1 MGKLYLLSKEE
12 LYNYITKGEEEM
24 KRFYLLFVLAL
35 LAFGLFACNPEEGT
49 PTPED
54 PTNFKI
60 AMITDVGDI
69 DDKSFNQGTWEG
81 IVEFATANGKTHN
94 YYKPAAMSTADYVDA
109 IELAINDGARIVV
122 TPGFLFE
129 EAIFLVQ
136 DEYPNVYFILIDG
149 TPHNADYSEFKTA
162 SNTLSILFKE
172 HESGFLAG
180 YSVVKDG
187 KTQLGFLGGM
197 AVPAVVRFGVGFV
210 AGAYYAAAE
219 QGLTNFSFPAAYYDY
234 LGSFAPSDETKTKA
248 ASWYNSGIQ
257 VIHAAAG
264 GAGNSVML
272 AAQELTNKWVVG
284 VDIDQSNQSAR
295 VITSALK
302 GLGVAVQSA
311 LTDIYASEFV
321 GGYSL
326 SLGAA
331 ENAVGIPT
339 GATSFSRFTTFDAV
353 AYNRIYKRLAAN
365 VVGAPSTP
373 AQLEAYILA
382 LDYTV
387 PAGLIAKANG

>member
-1 MGKLYLLSKEE
+1 MGKLYLLGKEN
-12 LYNYITKGEEEM
+12 LYNFITKGEEEM

-35 LAFGLFACNPEEGT
+35 LTFGLFACTPEEGT

-54 PTNFKI
+54 PSNFKI

-81 IVEFATANGKTHN
+81 IVEYAEANNKTHD
-94 YYKPAAMSTADYVDA
+94 YYRPAAQSTADYVDT
-109 IELAINDGARIVV
+109 IELAIEDGARIIV

-136 DEYPNVYFILIDG
+136 DEFPEVYFILIDG

-172 HESGFLAG
+172 HESGWLAG

-187 KTQLGFLGGM
+187 LTELGFIGGM

-219 QGLTNFSFPAAYYDY
+219 EGLDDFEFPAAYYDY

-248 ASWYNSGIQ
+248 ASWYNSGVQ
-257 VIHAAAG
+257 AIHAAAG

-272 AAQELTNKWVVG
+272 AASELTNKWVVG
-284 VDIDQSNQSAR
+284 VDIDQSNQSTR

-311 LTDIYASEFV
+311 LADIYASEFV

-326 SLGAA
+326 NLGAA

-339 GATSFSRFTTFDAV
+339 AATSFDRFSTFDAA
-353 AYNRIYKRLAAN
+353 AYNMIFNKLAAN
-365 VVGAPSTP
+365 VLGAPSSP

-382 LDYTV
+382 LGYTV